1 MAVLKISGLSKSFG
15 IKTVFE
21 NVSFEVRSGERIGLV
36 GANGAGKTTLL
47 KCIMGAEEADK
58 GSVKASDGA
67 IIGYLRQD
75 FNYTSH
81 TIREEMED
89 AWKDVLYYKDRM
101 ETLARELESSK
112 SDEKLVEAYGRAEA
126 RFEFLG
132 GYDYEST
139 TRKILT
145 GLGFSDDDWD
155 RDIHSFSGGQKV
167 RINLAAAFVR
177 HPDFLLLDE
186 PTNHLDMGM
195 LEWLEEYL
203 RSYKGGIL
211 MISHDRYFLDGAATG
226 IIDLENHH
234 IRSFRGGYTR
244 YMETKENQDRAYEKA
259 YEKQQEHIKE
269 TEEYIRRYK
278 AGIKAKQARGRQSQ
292 LNRLVRL
299 EKPVHQASLRFHFDP
314 PQECADKVL
323 DVLRVEGSYGSHIL
337 FKDLTIHI
345 KKGETVG
352 LIGPNGAGKT
362 TILKMITGEKKPDTG
377 FIQLGNNVKM
387 GYYSQEQER
396 LHPKLTV
403 LDEVRDTFNFG
414 EKEARNILGMFLF
427 RGDDVFKMVGMLSG
441 GEKARLSL
449 LCLFLEKPNFLILDE
464 PTNHLDIPTREIME
478 DAIEAFGG
486 TCLVVSHDRYF
497 LDKVADRI
505 LELDHGK
512 LTEYL
517 GNYSYYKEKK
527 QDLEAF
533 EKDRNGKEEEEE
545 KENEEKPRENEHQ
558 VKTQVSAA
566 DVSKLSHVEMEIGRL
581 EATMKMYTVQMSMNP
596 ENYAELA
603 DEYEEAKKKL
613 DKLYAKW
620 DELAEKTES

>member
-1 MAVLKISGLSKSFG
+1 M
-15 IKTVFE
+15 
-21 NVSFEVRSGERIGLV
+21 
-36 GANGAGKTTLL
+36 
-47 KCIMGAEEADK
+47 
-58 GSVKASDGA
+58 
-67 IIGYLRQD
+67 
-75 FNYTSH
+75 
-81 TIREEMED
+81 
-89 AWKDVLYYKDRM
+89 
-101 ETLARELESSK
+101 
-112 SDEKLVEAYGRAEA
+112 
-126 RFEFLG
+126 
-132 GYDYEST
+132 
-139 TRKILT
+139 
-145 GLGFSDDDWD
+145 
-155 RDIHSFSGGQKV
+155 
-167 RINLAAAFVR
+167 
-177 HPDFLLLDE
+177 
-186 PTNHLDMGM
+186 
-195 LEWLEEYL
+195 
-203 RSYKGGIL
+203 
-211 MISHDRYFLDGAATG
+211 
-226 IIDLENHH
+226 
-234 IRSFRGGYTR
+234 
-244 YMETKENQDRAYEKA
+244 
-259 YEKQQEHIKE
+259 
-269 TEEYIRRYK
+269 
-278 AGIKAKQARGRQSQ
+278 
-292 LNRLVRL
+292 
-299 EKPVHQASLRFHFDP
+299 
-314 PQECADKVL
+314 
-323 DVLRVEGSYGSHIL
+323 
-337 FKDLTIHI
+337 
-345 KKGETVG
+345 
-352 LIGPNGAGKT
+352 
-362 TILKMITGEKKPDTG
+362 
-377 FIQLGNNVKM
+377 
-387 GYYSQEQER
+387 
-396 LHPKLTV
+396 

-427 RGDDVFKMVGMLSG
+427 RGDDVFKTVGMLSG

-545 KENEEKPRENEHQ
+545 KEKEEKPRENEHQ
-558 VKTQVSAA
+558 VKTEVSAA

>member
-1 MAVLKISGLSKSFG
+1 MATLKISGLSKSFG

-21 NVSFEVRSGERIGLV
+21 NVSFDVRSGERIGLV

-47 KCIMGAEEADK
+47 KCIIGTEEYDK

-81 TIREEMED
+81 TIREEMEE
-89 AWKDVLYYKDRM
+89 AWKDVLFYKDKIERL
-101 ETLARELESSK
+101 TRELETNK
-112 SDEKLVEAYGRAEA
+112 SDENLVREYGRAEE

-132 GYDYEST
+132 GYEYEST

-145 GLGFSDDDWD
+145 GLGFSDEDWD
-155 RDIHSFSGGQKV
+155 RDIRSFSGGQKV

-186 PTNHLDMGM
+186 PTNHLDMNM
-195 LEWLEEYL
+195 LEWLEDYL

-211 MISHDRYFLDGAATG
+211 MISHDRYFLDAAATG
-226 IIDLENHH
+226 ILDLENHH

-244 YMETKENQDRAYEKA
+244 YMETKENQDRAYQKA
-259 YEKQQEHIKE
+259 YDKQQEHIKE

-292 LNRLVRL
+292 LDRLVRL

-323 DVLRVEGSYGSHIL
+323 DVLRVEGSYGNQVL
-337 FKDLTIHI
+337 FKDLTMHI
-345 KKGETVG
+345 RRGETVG

-362 TILKMITGEKKPDTG
+362 TLLKIITGEKKPDSG
-377 FIQLGNNVKM
+377 FVQLGNNVKM

-396 LHPKLTV
+396 LHPNLTV
-403 LDEVRDTFNFG
+403 LDEVRNTFNFG

-427 RGDDVFKMVGMLSG
+427 RGDDVFKTVGMLSG

-478 DAIEAFGG
+478 EALKAFGG

-497 LDKVADRI
+497 LDKVVGRI
-505 LELDHGK
+505 LDLDQGK

-517 GNYSYYKEKK
+517 GNYSYYREKK
-527 QDLEAF
+527 KDLEEF
-533 EKDRNGKEEEEE
+533 EKDRNGLAAAVEEE
-545 KENEEKPRENEHQ
+545 KKEEKPPEKQHQ
-558 VKTQVSAA
+558 QKEESSQA
-566 DVSKLSHVEMEIGRL
+566 DISKLNHVEMEIGRL
-581 EATMKMYTVQMSMNP
+581 EATVKMYTVQMSMNP
-596 ENYAELA
+596 ENYSALA
-603 DEYEEAKKKL
+603 QEYEEAKKKL
-613 DKLYAKW
+613 DDLYRKW
-620 DELAEKTES
+620 DELAEKTE

>member
-101 ETLARELESSK
+101 ETLARELESSR

-259 YEKQQEHIKE
+259 YEKQQEHIRE

-427 RGDDVFKMVGMLSG
+427 RGDDVFKTVGMLSG

-545 KENEEKPRENEHQ
+545 KEKEEKPRENEHQ
-558 VKTQVSAA
+558 VKTEVSAA

>member
-1 MAVLKISGLSKSFG
+1 MATLKISGLSKSFG

-21 NVSFEVRSGERIGLV
+21 NVSFDVRSGERIGLV

-47 KCIMGAEEADK
+47 KCIIGTEEYDK

-81 TIREEMED
+81 TIREEMEE
-89 AWKDVLYYKDRM
+89 AWKDVLFYKDKIERL
-101 ETLARELESSK
+101 TRELETNK
-112 SDEKLVEAYGRAEA
+112 SDENLVREYGRAEE

-132 GYDYEST
+132 GYEYEST

-145 GLGFSDDDWD
+145 GLGFSDEDWD
-155 RDIHSFSGGQKV
+155 RDIRSFSGGQKV

-186 PTNHLDMGM
+186 PTNHLDMNM
-195 LEWLEEYL
+195 LEWLEDYL

-211 MISHDRYFLDGAATG
+211 MISHDRYFLDAAATG
-226 IIDLENHH
+226 ILDLENHH

-244 YMETKENQDRAYEKA
+244 YMETKENQDRAYQKA
-259 YEKQQEHIKE
+259 YDKQQEHIKE

-292 LNRLVRL
+292 LDRLVRL

-323 DVLRVEGSYGSHIL
+323 DVLRVEGSYGNQVL
-337 FKDLTIHI
+337 FKDLTMHI
-345 KKGETVG
+345 RRGETVG

-362 TILKMITGEKKPDTG
+362 TLLKIITGEKKLDSG
-377 FIQLGNNVKM
+377 FVQLGNNVKM

-396 LHPKLTV
+396 LHPNLTV

-427 RGDDVFKMVGMLSG
+427 RGDDVFKTVGMLSG

-478 DAIEAFGG
+478 EALKAFGG

-497 LDKVADRI
+497 LDKVVGRI
-505 LELDHGK
+505 LDLDQGK

-517 GNYSYYKEKK
+517 GNYSYYREKK
-527 QDLEAF
+527 KDLEEF
-533 EKDRNGKEEEEE
+533 EKDRNGLAAAVEEE
-545 KENEEKPRENEHQ
+545 KKEEKPPEKQHQ
-558 VKTQVSAA
+558 QKEEPSQA
-566 DVSKLSHVEMEIGRL
+566 DISKLNHVEMEIGRL
-581 EATMKMYTVQMSMNP
+581 EATVKMYTVQMSMNP
-596 ENYAELA
+596 ENYSALA
-603 DEYEEAKKKL
+603 PEYEEAKKKL
-613 DKLYAKW
+613 DDLYRKW
-620 DELAEKTES
+620 DELAEKTE

>member
-1 MAVLKISGLSKSFG
+1 MATLKISGLSKSFG

-21 NVSFEVRSGERIGLV
+21 NVSFDVRSGERIGLV

-47 KCIMGAEEADK
+47 RCIIGTEEYDK

-81 TIREEMED
+81 TIREEMEE
-89 AWKDVLYYKDRM
+89 AWKDVLFYKDKIERL
-101 ETLARELESSK
+101 TRELETNK
-112 SDEKLVEAYGRAEA
+112 SDENLVREYGRAEE

-132 GYDYEST
+132 GYEYEST

-145 GLGFSDDDWD
+145 GLGFSDEDWD
-155 RDIHSFSGGQKV
+155 RDIRSFSGGQKV

-186 PTNHLDMGM
+186 PTNHLDMNM
-195 LEWLEEYL
+195 LEWLEDYL

-211 MISHDRYFLDGAATG
+211 MISHDRYFLDAAATG
-226 IIDLENHH
+226 ILDLENHH

-244 YMETKENQDRAYEKA
+244 YMETKENQDRAYQKA
-259 YEKQQEHIKE
+259 YDKQQEHIKE

-292 LNRLVRL
+292 LDRLVRL

-323 DVLRVEGSYGSHIL
+323 DVLRVEGSYGNQVL
-337 FKDLTIHI
+337 FKDLTMHI
-345 KKGETVG
+345 RRGETVG

-362 TILKMITGEKKPDTG
+362 TLLKIITGEKKLDSG
-377 FIQLGNNVKM
+377 FVQLGNNVKM

-396 LHPKLTV
+396 LHPNLTV

-427 RGDDVFKMVGMLSG
+427 RGDDVFKTVGMLSG

-478 DAIEAFGG
+478 EALKAFGG

-497 LDKVADRI
+497 LDKVVGRI
-505 LELDHGK
+505 LDLDQGK

-517 GNYSYYKEKK
+517 GNYSYYREKK
-527 QDLEAF
+527 KDLEEF
-533 EKDRNGKEEEEE
+533 EKDRNGLAAAVEEE
-545 KENEEKPRENEHQ
+545 KKEEKPPEKQHQ
-558 VKTQVSAA
+558 QKEEPSQA
-566 DVSKLSHVEMEIGRL
+566 DISKLNHVEMEIGRL
-581 EATMKMYTVQMSMNP
+581 EATVKMYTVQMSMNP
-596 ENYAELA
+596 ENYSALA
-603 DEYEEAKKKL
+603 QEYEEAKKKL
-613 DKLYAKW
+613 DDLYRKW
-620 DELAEKTES
+620 DELAEKTE

>member
-101 ETLARELESSK
+101 ETLARELESSR

-299 EKPVHQASLRFHFDP
+299 EKPVHQASLCFHFDP

-427 RGDDVFKMVGMLSG
+427 RGDDVFKTVGMLSG

-533 EKDRNGKEEEEE
+533 AKDRNGKEEEEE
-545 KENEEKPRENEHQ
+545 KEKEEKPRENEHQ
-558 VKTQVSAA
+558 VKIEVSAA

>member
-89 AWKDVLYYKDRM
+89 AWKDALYYKDRM
-101 ETLARELESSK
+101 ETLARELESSR

-427 RGDDVFKMVGMLSG
+427 RGDDVFKTVGMLSG

-545 KENEEKPRENEHQ
+545 KEKEEKPRENEHQ
-558 VKTQVSAA
+558 LKTEVSAA

>member
-427 RGDDVFKMVGMLSG
+427 RGDDVFKTVGMLSG

-545 KENEEKPRENEHQ
+545 KEKEEKPRENEHQ
-558 VKTQVSAA
+558 LKTEVSAA